1 MTTAR
6 RLALAAVATLAVALP
21 TASRAESYLMLKGGV
36 YVPTASEVYSA
47 WSGVV
52 AGKLPTGGDVELAA
66 GFKWGILGAQIGAG
80 YLWSSNETLVASG
93 IPFTGVLQLRLPI
106 FFIQPY
112 LEAGIGGLV
121 NFVKPAAG
129 GDSQTKLA
137 FVAVGGVGVDFEL
150 GPVLIGAEGRYLW
163 IAPQDYAFAQGTSTL
178 RMSGVIVTANV
189 GYVF

>member
-6 RLALAAVATLAVALP
+6 RLVLAALATLAVALP

-66 GFKWGILGAQIGAG
+66 GFKAGILGAQLGAG
-80 YLWSSNETLVASG
+80 YLWSSNDTLVASG

-129 GDSQTKLA
+129 GD
-137 FVAVGGVGVDFEL
+137 
-150 GPVLIGAEGRYLW
+150 IGAEGRYLW